1 MLTSL
6 VAGMLA
12 LIPTVG
18 DAPLS
23 IGAKAPAFTFTDT
36 RWLPR
41 TLDDFGERKAYV
53 IVFTSLD
60 CPVAKR
66 VMPQIAQMEPAWRA
80 RGVQFLSVDV
90 GLDDPLVEV
99 AARAVEQ
106 GQEFPAARDF
116 DGEVVRA
123 LKPQRT
129 PEVVVLDAERK
140 VRYRGRVDAS
150 ERIGGPTAA
159 PARGDLELALE
170 EVLAGKPVA

>member
-41 TLDDFGERKAYV
+41 TLDDFGERKAFV

-66 VMPQIAQMEPAWRA
+66 VMPRLAEMEPAWRA
-80 RGVQFLSVDV
+80 KGVQFLAVDV
-90 GLDDPLVEV
+90 GAGDALVEV
-99 AARAVEQ
+99 AALAVEQ
-106 GQEFPAARDF
+106 GVPFPVARDF
-116 DGEVVRA
+116 SGDAVRA
-123 LKPQRT
+123 LRPERT
-129 PEVVVLDAERK
+129 PEVIVLDADK
-140 VRYRGRVDAS
+140 KLRYRGRVDAS
-150 ERIGGPTAA
+150 ERLGGTTVAHS
-159 PARGDLELALE
+159 
-170 EVLAGKPVA
+170 GKG